1 MAGFS
6 TRHGIYDEAKRKQ
19 IADIIKQ
26 VETDGIR
33 TVRLGFADQHG
44 VVRGKSFAADQIG
57 SLFEDGMTAPSSLLL
72 KDLAHRT
79 VLPVWNGESTGL
91 AGMAGIGDI
100 LLIPDPDRFHILPW
114 CGTPP
119 GFRPI
124 SFTPMAT
131 PLLST
136 RAASQGEQMPAL
148 SRLACSST
156 PGWKSRHMSIA
167 LPTGR

>member
-6 TRHGIYDEAKRKQ
+6 TRHGIHDEAKQKR

-79 VLPVWNGESTGL
+79 VLPVWSGESTGL
-91 AGMAGIGDI
+91 AGMA
-100 LLIPDPDRFHILPW
+100 
-114 CGTPP
+114 
-119 GFRPI
+119 
-124 SFTPMAT
+124 
-131 PLLST
+131 
-136 RAASQGEQMPAL
+136 ASE
-148 SRLACSST
+148 T
-156 PGWKSRHMSIA
+156 FF
-167 LPTGR
+167 

>member
-6 TRHGIYDEAKRKQ
+6 TRHGIHDEAKQKR

-100 LLIPDPDRFHILPW
+100 LLIPDPARFHILPW
-114 CGTPP
+114 LRDTAWIQADIFHTDGNP
-119 GFRPI
+119 
-124 SFTPMAT
+124 S
-131 PLLST
+131 PLDTRGIARRANTGLVDAGLQFHAGLEIEAHVYRLS
-136 RAASQGEQMPAL
+136 G
-148 SRLACSST
+148 
-156 PGWKSRHMSIA
+156 
-167 LPTGR
+167 

>member
-1 MAGFS
+1 MAGFA
-6 TRHGIYDEAKRKQ
+6 TRHGIHDEARRQ
-19 IADIIKQ
+19 RIADIVRQ
-26 VETDGIR
+26 VEADGIR

-44 VVRGKSFAADQIG
+44 VVRGKSFAAGQIG

-114 CGTPP
+114 
-119 GFRPI
+119 
-124 SFTPMAT
+124 
-131 PLLST
+131 L
-136 RAASQGEQMPAL
+136 
-148 SRLACSST
+148 
-156 PGWKSRHMSIA
+156 
-167 LPTGR
+167 